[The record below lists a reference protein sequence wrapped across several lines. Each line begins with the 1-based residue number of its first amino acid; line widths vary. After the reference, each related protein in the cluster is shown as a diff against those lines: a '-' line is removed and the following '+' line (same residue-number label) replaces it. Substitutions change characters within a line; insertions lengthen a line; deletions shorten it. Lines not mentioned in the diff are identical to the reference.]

1 MKKLFLTALLIMFL
15 VVPASVFAAGAST
28 TATHQ
33 PMTELKNSGVTVTIS
48 ATADSTSG
56 AFDTIFFDPG
66 DATLANVNIYQ
77 AIKGLWLTSM
87 RTVIPSAITAPTA
100 SYDIYMLDSAT
111 AAGEYVL
118 TTPALSV
125 GLAAADDVTTGAFN
139 FIINGVSYAKAA
151 AETAPGNDVI
161 PQNTYGAV
169 ALDIGAN
176 GTIDA
181 IEAADNATGYASAV
195 LAIAGVAAAASDHC
209 RLGYVTAMKSDGA
222 FTFGT
227 TELSAANV
235 TEAYTSTIPIF
246 DILGGRGVDRS
257 ATAHEVVYS
266 ANTAG
271 DNFHNFIKAPIM
283 VVIVNNSVASA
294 VINIELIFN

>member
-1 MKKLFLTALLIMFL
+1 MKRLFLTIIVLIFL
-15 VVPASVFAAGAST
+15 AGTCFAAVGTTTVIPHLIRGMDGSISVVVVI
-28 TATHQ
+28 TATA
-33 PMTELKNSGVTVTIS
+33 S
-48 ATADSTSG
+48 ATDGS
-56 AFDTIFFDPG
+56 FVPIIFNHETNPG
-66 DATLANVNIYQ
+66 IYTD
-77 AIKGLWLTSM
+77 IYGKWLTSV
-87 RTVIPSAITAPTA
+87 RTTIPLAITAPTA

-111 AAGEYVL
+111 VTGEYVL

-125 GLAAADDVTTGAFN
+125 GVAAADDVTTGAFN

-151 AETAPGNDVI
+151 AETGPGNDVI

-169 ALDIGAN
+169 AFDIGAN

-195 LAIAGVAAAASDHC
+195 LAIAGVPAAASDHC
-209 RLGYVTAMKSDGA
+209 RIGYVTVMKSDGA

-235 TEAYTSTIPIF
+235 TEAYTSTIPAF

-257 ATAHEVVYS
+257 ATVSEEVYP

-271 DNFHNFIKAPIM
+271 DNAYKFIKGPIM
-283 VVIVNNSVASA
+283 VVPVNNSVNST

>member
-1 MKKLFLTALLIMFL
+1 MKKFILTVSAFLLLITPCFGDGTT
-15 VVPASVFAAGAST
+15 VAVPTPIRAMDGT
-28 TATHQ
+28 
-33 PMTELKNSGVTVTIS
+33 MGWNVTIT
-48 ATADSTSG
+48 ATADASSG
-56 AFDTIFFDPG
+56 AFLPILFNQT
-66 DATLANVNIYQ
+66 TN
-77 AIKGLWLTSM
+77 KGAYTDMLGSWLTSM

-111 AAGEYVL
+111 ATGEYVL

-125 GLAAADDVTTGAFN
+125 GVAAADDVTTGAFN

-151 AETAPGNDVI
+151 AETGPGNDVI

-181 IEAADNATGYASAV
+181 IEAAANATGYASAV
-195 LAIAGVAAAASDHC
+195 LAIAGVPAAASDHC

-257 ATAHEVVYS
+257 ATVSEEVYP

-271 DNFHNFIKAPIM
+271 DNAYKFIKGPIM
-283 VVIVNNSVASA
+283 VVPVNNSVNSA
-294 VINIELIFN
+294 VISIELIFN